1 MNWLKD
7 SAAACTACKD
17 MVFKIFIY
25 VTDDIKKSLLVADS
39 LSSMEQSIAL
49 KYRLLQLNLSIQ
61 FTHFEVKGVIVT
73 VITMWLSVYSS
84 IFLIALNSVIFYIYI
99 DLLISLLIIYFTVV
113 CWSHTFHFVEWKNQ
127 RVSCLFFSFTFID
140 SGGRYYSCY
149 STNI

>member
-1 MNWLKD
+1 
-7 SAAACTACKD
+7 

-73 VITMWLSVYSS
+73 VITM
-84 IFLIALNSVIFYIYI
+84 
-99 DLLISLLIIYFTVV
+99 
-113 CWSHTFHFVEWKNQ
+113 
-127 RVSCLFFSFTFID
+127 
-140 SGGRYYSCY
+140 
-149 STNI
+149 

>member
-61 FTHFEVKGVIVT
+61 FTHFEIKGVIVT

-84 IFLIALNSVIFYIYI
+84 IFLIARNSVIFLHLY
-99 DLLISLLIIYFTVV
+99 
-113 CWSHTFHFVEWKNQ
+113 
-127 RVSCLFFSFTFID
+127 R
-140 SGGRYYSCY
+140 
-149 STNI
+149 STNQFINHLFYSGLLVSYLSFRRMEKSKGQLPLFQFYFHRFWR